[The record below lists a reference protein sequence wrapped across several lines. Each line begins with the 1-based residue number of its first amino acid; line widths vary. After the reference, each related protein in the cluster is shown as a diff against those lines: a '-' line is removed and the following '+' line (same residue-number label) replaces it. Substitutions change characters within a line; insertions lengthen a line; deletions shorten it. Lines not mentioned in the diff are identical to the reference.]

1 LKQFNVARAPTRGAS
16 FDTAAFR
23 EAIVAK
29 LTYSIG
35 KDVSTAR
42 SHDWFMATALAV
54 RDRVVD
60 VWRQPAQQPS
70 AGKNKRINYLSV
82 EFLLGRLLFD
92 TLGNLGITE
101 NARLA
106 LEDLDVDLDDLRAIE
121 PDQALGNGGLGRLAA
136 CFMDSMASLGMPAV
150 GYGIRY
156 DHGLFKQHIS
166 DGWQHEMPEDWL
178 AHGNPWEFERPE
190 VTFSIGFGGAVEY
203 LGGDVQTAR
212 AVWYPAETIKAVAYD
227 TPITGWR
234 GRRVNTLRLWSAR
247 APDPIHLYAFN
258 QGDFVGAMAA
268 RARAEAISRVLYPS
282 DATPA
287 GQELRLRQEYFFT
300 SASLQDLLQH
310 HLRQHPDL
318 SSLPEHS
325 AIQLNDTHPAIAV
338 AELMRLLV
346 DEHEFS
352 WFDAW
357 QITSHTLN
365 YTNHTLLPEALEC
378 WPVDLMNRL
387 LPRHL
392 QIIYLI
398 NSIHLND
405 LQQRGIG
412 DASLIA
418 SVSLIEEA
426 RPRRIRMG
434 HLAFL
439 GSRRINGVSALH
451 TDLLRTTVFRELD
464 QVRPGRIVNKT
475 NGISFRRWLHRAN
488 PELTALLVDSIGE
501 RVLDDPDALGS
512 LEILANDNAFLEA
525 FAETRRRN
533 KAALAATVY
542 RDVGVR
548 LDPSALYDVQ
558 IKRVHEYKRQLL
570 NVLEAIALYWA
581 IRQDPDANW
590 IPRVKILA
598 GKAAANYTRAKLIIK
613 FAHDV
618 AKVINSD
625 PVVGDRLKLVFLP
638 NYNVSYAEA
647 IIPAADLSEQIS
659 TAGMEASGTGNMKL
673 ALNGAVTIGTLDGAN
688 VEIRDHVGAENVVI
702 FGMTA
707 AEVAKNMRAGFT
719 GYAAVEQSPRLSE
732 VLESVRSG
740 FFSPEEQGRY
750 EALVYS
756 VLGQDQYM
764 IAGDFE
770 SYWKAQRLV
779 DSLWSDSSRWWRT
792 SVINTARMAWFSS
805 DRTIREYAREIWET
819 PA

>member
-60 VWRQPAQQPS
+60 VWRRPAQSS
-70 AGKNKRINYLSV
+70 AGKNKRISYLSV

-101 NARLA
+101 NARRA
-106 LEDLDVDLDDLRAIE
+106 LEELDVDLDDLRAIE

-150 GYGIRY
+150 
-156 DHGLFKQHIS
+156 S

-203 LGGDVQTAR
+203 VGGDAQTAR
-212 AVWYPAETIKAVAYD
+212 AVWYPAETINAVAYD

-300 SASLQDLLQH
+300 SASLQDLLQR
-310 HLRQHPDL
+310 HLLQHPDL

-352 WFDAW
+352 WSDAW
-357 QITSHTLN
+357 QITSRTLN

-398 NSIHLND
+398 NSIHLHD
-405 LQQRGIG
+405 LQQRGLG

-439 GSRRINGVSALH
+439 GSHKINGVSALH

-533 KAALAATVY
+533 KAALAAAVY

-570 NVLEAIALYWA
+570 NVLEAVALYWA
-581 IRQDPDANW
+581 IRQDPGANW

-688 VEIRDHVGAENVVI
+688 VEIRDRVGAENIVI

-740 FFSPEEQGRY
+740 FFSPDEQGRY
-750 EALVYS
+750 EALVFS

-779 DSLWSDSSRWWRT
+779 DSLWSDSSGWWRT